1 MKNLLLDKLRCA
13 YFTFDTS
20 LQKISFQVFSHVTTA
35 RPNLPRPPSLAELH
49 LPRPPQLGNCFPKRS
64 EPDLDFQDKLSGLQ
78 AHLANIQPP
87 TLGGKFHSLK
97 SLGGNSGGCSQA
109 SSSTGEFLLY

>member
-1 MKNLLLDKLRCA
+1 M
-13 YFTFDTS
+13 TFKS
-20 LQKISFQVFSHVTTA
+20 NIHSSIINYILIYYKILFDFQVFSHVTTA

-64 EPDLDFQDKLSGLQ
+64 ETDPDSKFSGLQ

-87 TLGGKFHSLK
+87 TLGGKFQSLK
-97 SLGGNSGGCSQA
+97 SLGSSQA
-109 SSSTGEFLLY
+109 SSSTGITNYNTYC